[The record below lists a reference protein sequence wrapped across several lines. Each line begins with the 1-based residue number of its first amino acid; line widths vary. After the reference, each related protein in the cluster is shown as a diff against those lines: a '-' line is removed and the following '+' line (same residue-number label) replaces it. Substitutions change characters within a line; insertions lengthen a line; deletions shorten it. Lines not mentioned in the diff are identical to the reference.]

1 MLTLFSTEEDFL
13 TKIVDLVTNLVSPIA
28 EKRGDELVDVEYV
41 KEQNQY
47 YLRIYVDRGESGIDI
62 EEIAALSEM
71 VSEELDKLNPDPF
84 TEPYML
90 ELSSPGLER
99 PIKNERDWEK
109 AVNKYIHVAC
119 YQKIDGQKAFD
130 GTLLSKDDDKI
141 TLKIKIKTRTKELEI
156 PVGAIANA
164 RFAIEF

>member
-13 TKIVDLVTNLVSPIA
+13 TKIIDLVTDLVTPLA

-41 KEQNQY
+41 KEKNQY

-62 EEIAALSEM
+62 EEIAALSEI

-99 PIKNERDWEK
+99 PIKNERDWRK
-109 AVNKYIHVAC
+109 ALNKYIHVVC
-119 YQKIDGQKAFD
+119 YQKIDGQKSFD
-130 GTLLSKDDDKI
+130 GTLLSRDNEKI

-156 PVGAIANA
+156 PIGAIANA

>member
-1 MLTLFSTEEDFL
+1 MLTFFSTEEDFL
-13 TKIVDLVTNLVSPIA
+13 TKIIDLVTDLVTPLA

-41 KEQNQY
+41 KEKNQY

-62 EEIAALSEM
+62 EEIAALSEI

-99 PIKNERDWEK
+99 PIKNERDWNK
-109 AVNKYIHVAC
+109 ALNKYIHVAC
-119 YQKIDGQKAFD
+119 YQKIDGQKSFD
-130 GTLLSKDDDKI
+130 GTLLSRDNKKI

-156 PVGAIANA
+156 PIGAIANA

>member
-13 TKIVDLVTNLVSPIA
+13 TKIIDLVTDLVTPLA

-41 KEQNQY
+41 KEKNQY

-62 EEIAALSEM
+62 EEIAALSEI

-99 PIKNERDWEK
+99 PIKNERDWNK
-109 AVNKYIHVAC
+109 ALNKYIHVAC
-119 YQKIDGQKAFD
+119 YQKIDGQKSFD
-130 GTLLSKDDDKI
+130 GTLLSRDNKKI

-156 PVGAIANA
+156 PIGAIANA

>member
-13 TKIVDLVTNLVSPIA
+13 TKIIDLVTDLVTPLA
-28 EKRGDELVDVEYV
+28 EKRGDELVDVEDV
-41 KEQNQY
+41 KEKNQY

-62 EEIAALSEM
+62 EEIAALSEI

-99 PIKNERDWEK
+99 PIKNERDWNK
-109 AVNKYIHVAC
+109 ALNKYIHVAC
-119 YQKIDGQKAFD
+119 YQKIDGQKSFD
-130 GTLLSKDDDKI
+130 GTLLSRDNKKI

-156 PVGAIANA
+156 PIGAIANA

>member
-1 MLTLFSTEEDFL
+1 M
-13 TKIVDLVTNLVSPIA
+13 TKIIDLVTDLVTPPLA

-41 KEQNQY
+41 KEKNQY

-62 EEIAALSEM
+62 EEIAALSEI

-99 PIKNERDWEK
+99 PIKNERDWNK
-109 AVNKYIHVAC
+109 ALNKYIHVAC
-119 YQKIDGQKAFD
+119 YQKIDGQKSFD
-130 GTLLSKDDDKI
+130 GTLLSRDNKKI

-156 PVGAIANA
+156 PIGGAIANA

>member
-13 TKIVDLVTNLVSPIA
+13 TKIIDLVTDLVTPLA

-41 KEQNQY
+41 KEKNQY

-62 EEIAALSEM
+62 EEIAALSEI

-99 PIKNERDWEK
+99 PIKNERDWNK
-109 AVNKYIHVAC
+109 ALNKYIHVAC
-119 YQKIDGQKAFD
+119 YQKIDGQKSFD
-130 GTLLSKDDDKI
+130 GTLLSRDNKKI

-156 PVGAIANA
+156 PIGAIATA

>member
-1 MLTLFSTEEDFL
+1 M
-13 TKIVDLVTNLVSPIA
+13 TKIIDLVTDLVTPLA

-41 KEQNQY
+41 KEKNQY

-62 EEIAALSEM
+62 EEIAALSEI

-99 PIKNERDWEK
+99 PIKNERDWNK
-109 AVNKYIHVAC
+109 ALNKYIHVAC
-119 YQKIDGQKAFD
+119 YQKIDGQKSFD
-130 GTLLSKDDDKI
+130 GTLLSRDNEKI

-156 PVGAIANA
+156 PIGAIANA

>member
-1 MLTLFSTEEDFL
+1 M
-13 TKIVDLVTNLVSPIA
+13 TKIIDLVTDLVTPLA

-41 KEQNQY
+41 KEKNQY

-62 EEIAALSEM
+62 EEIAALSEI

-99 PIKNERDWEK
+99 PIKNERDWRK
-109 AVNKYIHVAC
+109 ALNKYIHVAC
-119 YQKIDGQKAFD
+119 YQKIDGQKSFD
-130 GTLLSKDDDKI
+130 GTLLSRDNEKI

-156 PVGAIANA
+156 PIGAIANA